1 MIGSSQISPLGTSLL
16 GALVVGTLV
25 LGSAC
30 SNSGYKSPLD
40 AAPDLSLPPQVT
52 HLGVDQPV
60 CCLETTQA
68 EWRVMYLASPQPG
81 GSDNRGRNVATK
93 GELHLADAYGT
104 DLTLAS
110 SVPRAGYV
118 FSPDG
123 RLVFFLA
130 PSGNKDKTYALK
142 FAALSAGTLGTV
154 NPITVIARGLDDKPF
169 TNQAFFSPSGRY
181 LLIGVAAP
189 GIAYSTDMTVVDV
202 LTARVIGTFPNGS
215 FNYIENVTANDTLV
229 YQDATASKVLGTPS
243 VVGLYTLPL
252 AAANRG
258 VTGARP
264 ALIDSHT
271 TTFQLTADEGRVLYT
286 KQDGTLWMFD
296 LSDKSRVQVASHV
309 VQFTLGPDTNGPV
322 VWVDEVHALHVQA
335 LFHPVLVATAPGVT
349 DPWSAF
355 QFSPDA
361 QTLYFFDRTSS
372 QDTLGDLFRVD
383 LSPSR
388 KTSQPQLVEHRVSQS
403 SLKFVHGRMRYIR
416 GLDGRGEIGELVS
429 AELDGS
435 DVNSIATGVAV
446 GSIQAGVPRP
456 PIATAPSGNP
466 NRGVVDAAQPYVAPV
481 WAQLVNAAR
490 DTSLN
495 TPLFDESEPILG
507 ALGFSRDDGTPT
519 ILDPQVHLGAYRFS
533 PDGYVLLYVGG
544 ATLDTDLAAYLGTL
558 HLEQTLV
565 DQAPATPMLNG
576 VSELG
581 SIRDRA
587 VFVAAPGAS
596 PPGVYFIRY

>member
-1 MIGSSQISPLGTSLL
+1 MIRSSKIQLGGAFVV
-16 GALVVGTLV
+16 GALALLSSCGD
-25 LGSAC
+25 
-30 SNSGYKSPLD
+30 SGYKSALD

-52 HLGVDQPV
+52 HLGVNQPV

-81 GSDNRGRNVATK
+81 LSDNRGRDVATK

-104 DLTLAS
+104 DLTLAT

-130 PSGNKDKTYALK
+130 PSDNKDKTYALK

-154 NPITVIARGLDDKPF
+154 NPVTVIERGLDDKPF
-169 TNQAFFSPSGRY
+169 NSQAFFSPSGRY

-189 GIAYSTDMTVVDV
+189 GIAYSTDMTIVDV
-202 LTARVIGTFPNGS
+202 VTARVIGTFPNGS

-229 YQDATASKVLGTPS
+229 YQNATASKVLGVPS

-252 AAANRG
+252 AAASK
-258 VTGARP
+258 GAAGAAKP
-264 ALIDSHT
+264 ALIDSRT
-271 TTFQLTADEGRVLYT
+271 TTFQLTSDEGRVLYT

-296 LSDKSRVQVASHV
+296 FSDKSRVQVASHV
-309 VQFTLGPDTNGPV
+309 VQFTLGPDANGPV
-322 VWVDEVHALHVQA
+322 VWVDEVHALHVQP
-335 LFHPVLVATAPGVT
+335 LFHPELVATAPGVT

-372 QDTLGDLFRVD
+372 QDSLGDLFRVD

-388 KTSQPQLVEHRVSQS
+388 KTSQPQLVEHRVSQT
-403 SLKFVHGRMRYIR
+403 SLQFVHGRMRYIR
-416 GLDGRGEIGELVS
+416 TLDGRGEIGELVS

-435 DVNSIATGVAV
+435 DVKSIANGVAV
-446 GSIQAGVPRP
+446 GSIKAGVPRP
-456 PIATAPSGNP
+456 PVPTAPTGNP

-481 WAQLVNAAR
+481 WAQLVNAKR
-490 DTSLN
+490 DTSLS
-495 TPLFDESEPILG
+495 TPLFDESEPIVG
-507 ALGFSRDDGTPT
+507 ALGFSRDDGTPS
-519 ILDPQVHLGAYRFS
+519 ILDPQVHLGAYSFS

-565 DQAPATPMLNG
+565 DQAPVTPMLNG
-576 VSELG
+576 VSEVG